1 MNISYEKTKTVWSG
15 YENILAS
22 LIEKHKLSRICD
34 IGGGANPI
42 LDIEYITKNN
52 LSYSVLDISKD
63 ELEKAPKGYDKIVKD
78 ICSPNIEIK
87 EDYDFIFSKM
97 LVEHIKDAPQLHKNI
112 HQMLCDGGIAVHF
125 FPTLYT
131 FPFLINLL
139 FPESLTSSILKL
151 FQPKRDFYQT
161 AKFPAYYKWCY
172 GPVNKQINRFQEL
185 GYDIIEYTGLYGHD
199 YYKRFSVIQSI
210 HNMKVNYLL
219 RNPNPFFTNFSM
231 VVLSK
236 SVKSS

>member
-15 YENILAS
+15 YENILTS

-63 ELEKAPKGYDKIVKD
+63 ELKKAPKGYDKIVKD
-78 ICSPNIEIK
+78 ICIPNIEIQ

-112 HQMLCDGGIAVHF
+112 RQMLCDGGIAVHF

-151 FQPKRDFYQT
+151 FQPKRDLYQT

-172 GPVNKQINRFQEL
+172 GPVNKQINRF
-185 GYDIIEYTGLYGHD
+185 
-199 YYKRFSVIQSI
+199 
-210 HNMKVNYLL
+210 
-219 RNPNPFFTNFSM
+219 
-231 VVLSK
+231 
-236 SVKSS
+236 